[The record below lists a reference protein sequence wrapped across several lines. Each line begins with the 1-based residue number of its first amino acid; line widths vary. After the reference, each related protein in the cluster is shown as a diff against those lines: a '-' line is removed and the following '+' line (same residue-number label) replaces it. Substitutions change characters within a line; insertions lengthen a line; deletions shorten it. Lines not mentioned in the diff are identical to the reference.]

1 VIGIFPTNGGGTNVM
16 EMKCCKSHGKKP
28 TLRYFSTS
36 FPSIGIL
43 GFFPVQ
49 VERTAPEIND
59 IQVLVFINP
68 RYQCAVS
75 EDADEICMALC
86 TWLAI
91 HRPE

>member
-1 VIGIFPTNGGGTNVM
+1 M
-16 EMKCCKSHGKKP
+16 
-28 TLRYFSTS
+28 
-36 FPSIGIL
+36 
-43 GFFPVQ
+43 Q